1 MASAFASAG
10 HLQDVRVRAGPRLLA
25 ILRGCEP
32 QRSSPRG
39 FWLWILL
46 MLKIAGCC
54 CLSGEAREAGRV
66 RPFGGAGVTDEAP
79 LRASWVELVGS
90 YW

>member
-1 MASAFASAG
+1 M
-10 HLQDVRVRAGPRLLA
+10 
-25 ILRGCEP
+25 
-32 QRSSPRG
+32 
-39 FWLWILL
+39 WILL

-66 RPFGGAGVTDEAP
+66 RPFGGTGVTDEAP